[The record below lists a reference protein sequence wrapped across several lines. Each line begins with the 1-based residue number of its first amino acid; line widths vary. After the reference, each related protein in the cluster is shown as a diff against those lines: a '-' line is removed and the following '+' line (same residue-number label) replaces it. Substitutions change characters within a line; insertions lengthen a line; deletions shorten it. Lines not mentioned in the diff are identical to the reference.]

1 MDRREFL
8 KNICM
13 AVASGGIVGGLST
26 DAWPLVINKDY
37 DTKKHYYGMGIDIDK
52 CIGCGRCMQ
61 ACKTEND
68 VPNVPFYYRTW
79 VERYVIKTDSSVII
93 NTIATAGDEPADVI
107 MEKDVLRSFFVPK
120 LCNQCDH

>member
-37 DTKKHYYGMGIDIDK
+37 DTKKHYYGMGIDVDK

-61 ACKTEND
+61 ACKTEN
-68 VPNVPFYYRTW
+68 NVPSEPFFFRTW
-79 VERYVIKTDSSVII
+79 VERYVIKSDNSVSVKTIGMGPEDS
-93 NTIATAGDEPADVI
+93 ADLIV
-107 MEKDVLRSFFVPK
+107 EKD
-120 LCNQCDH
+120 